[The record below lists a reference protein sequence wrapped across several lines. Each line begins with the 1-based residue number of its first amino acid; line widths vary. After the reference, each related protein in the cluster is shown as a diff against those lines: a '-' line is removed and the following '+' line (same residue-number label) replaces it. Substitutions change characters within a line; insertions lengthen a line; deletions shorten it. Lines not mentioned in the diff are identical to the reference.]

1 MSGISPQ
8 TQSMERIRDDHP
20 RGPFR
25 CAVLDFDGTL
35 SLLRADWQ
43 GLMTRMMVDILA
55 ATGTP
60 ESATDLTAIV
70 QEFVVRLTGEP
81 TIAQMQALAEHVRRR
96 GQAPRELPEYLAQYG
111 ALLMAEAGARIDA
124 IRACRQAPDEHLVPG
139 ARRLLSN
146 LEQQGLLLVL
156 ASGTE
161 LSHVIHETEVLKLT
175 AFFGPRIHGPVGD
188 DPSFSKQHVIEQL
201 LAQRGWCGNELV
213 VIGDGTAE
221 IRAAK
226 SVGAL
231 AIGVASDEV
240 ARGGRVN
247 QLKREHLLRAGADV
261 IVPDFQCVGPLLEL
275 FGLEPRMRDG
285 ETERRR
291 EAN

>member
-1 MSGISPQ
+1 
-8 TQSMERIRDDHP
+8 
-20 RGPFR
+20 
-25 CAVLDFDGTL
+25 VVDFDGTL

-43 GLMTRMMVDILA
+43 GLMTRMMVEILA
-55 ATGTP
+55 ATGTS
-60 ESATDLTAIV
+60 ESAAELTAIV

-96 GQAPRELPEYLAQYG
+96 GQKPRELPEYLAQYA

-124 IRACRQAPDEHLVPG
+124 IRAGRQAPDEHLVPG
-139 ARRLLSN
+139 SLQLLSS
-146 LEQQGLLLVL
+146 LEHRGLLLVL

-161 LSHVIHETEVLKLT
+161 RSHVVHETEVLGLT
-175 AFFGPRIHGPVGD
+175 PFFGSRIHGPNGD
-188 DPSFSKQHVIEQL
+188 DPSFAKQTVIEHL
-201 LAQRGWCGNELV
+201 LAERDWRGDELV

-226 SVGAL
+226 AVGAL

-247 QLKREHLLRAGADV
+247 QLKRDHLLRAGADV
-261 IVPDFQCVGPLLEL
+261 IVPDYQMHDAILEL
-275 FGLEPRMRDG
+275 LTPDS
-285 ETERRR
+285 
-291 EAN
+291 